1 MKKVSFF
8 PIITL
13 FMLLI
18 NSFIVCAEE
27 VYPPGEI
34 YAVEKIITDSYPDT
48 RQRAQNAKGSWK
60 QDSTGWWWEYP
71 DGSYAINK
79 WEYINNKWY
88 YFNKDGYML
97 RGWQNIN
104 GEWFYLETTGNSTFP
119 IGAMVTGWYEI
130 NNYWYYFYST
140 ARFEHTAG
148 AMAMGWLNI
157 DGYSYYLYL
166 EQTGDNPQG
175 SMATGWINIG
185 GELFHMDETTGR
197 LIANEAITLGINVYT
212 DSTFRAEFNDEIT
225 VDEIFELVG
234 IPFEKTWNL
243 LFNVDEYESSGLP
256 IDKCKQGTT
265 SDCTCVENSKCKDTT
280 DTEYHHKN
288 SIKLTNLLKEKYPAN
303 SSYLVVGL
311 SGTPRFCCYNGKE
324 HHYNYG
330 LTTNKQYTYCG
341 ADKDD
346 ISHTIRVIQHEMS
359 HMFGCL
365 DSPHD
370 SEKLCT
376 MNGGYDNFPLYTEN
390 IWCLDCRNGIFVR
403 SSHQGL

>member
-1 MKKVSFF
+1 
-8 PIITL
+8 
-13 FMLLI
+13 ML
-18 NSFIVCAEE
+18 C
-27 VYPPGEI
+27 
-34 YAVEKIITDSYPDT
+34 
-48 RQRAQNAKGSWK
+48 
-60 QDSTGWWWEYP
+60 
-71 DGSYAINK
+71 
-79 WEYINNKWY
+79 
-88 YFNKDGYML
+88 
-97 RGWQNIN
+97 
-104 GEWFYLETTGNSTFP
+104 P
-119 IGAMVTGWYEI
+119 IGQSNEKPPLQVLAKWREYVT
-130 NNYWYYFYST
+130 
-140 ARFEHTAG
+140 
-148 AMAMGWLNI
+148 
-157 DGYSYYLYL
+157 
-166 EQTGDNPQG
+166 
-175 SMATGWINIG
+175 
-185 GELFHMDETTGR
+185 
-197 LIANEAITLGINVYT
+197 
-212 DSTFRAEFNDEIT
+212 
-225 VDEIFELVG
+225 
-234 IPFEKTWNL
+234 
-243 LFNVDEYESSGLP
+243 VDEYESSGLP

-288 SIKLTNLLKEKYPAN
+288 SIKLTNILKEKYPAN